1 MKMQGA
7 DGHHFD
13 SRTIAD
19 AHRHLVH
26 PQAPPTLQIL
36 LRVTNVSNRSGIKYP
51 GVTPSACKE
60 YINNMYI
67 IYAFVLGGYLVG
79 SLVFKVLGA
88 VALPVPIPFAVVAR
102 SARLWAGLGSL

>member
-1 MKMQGA
+1 MQGA

-19 AHRHLVH
+19 AHRHLVL

-51 GVTPSACKE
+51 GVTPGARKE

-67 IYAFVLGGYLVG
+67 IYTFVRSGYLA
-79 SLVFKVLGA
+79 SLLVFKVLGA
-88 VALPVPIPFAVVAR
+88 VAFPVPIPFAVEAR
-102 SARLWAGLGSL
+102 SVGLRARLGSL